1 MHVDK
6 ESLELKRI
14 QDDETEFDLTMSNF
28 QTHRCTCKEDNLFRI
43 FFLKLE
49 SSFKAIERTQL
60 ATQMYF
66 FFNHI

>member
-28 QTHRCTCKEDNLFRI
+28 QTHTCTCKEDNLFRN
-43 FFLKLE
+43 FFLKLG
-49 SSFKAIERTQL
+49 SSFKAIERTQD
-60 ATQMYF
+60 TQMYF
-66 FFNHI
+66 CFYNI